1 VLELHEPIPLERIQ
15 PREDFPPCTLP
26 RINWTD
32 ILWHQWFKSGTG
44 AATRLV
50 GDLSIT

>member
-15 PREDFPPCTLP
+15 PREDFPRCTLP

-32 ILWHQWFKSGTG
+32 TLWHQRLKSGTRS
-44 AATRLV
+44 ATRLV